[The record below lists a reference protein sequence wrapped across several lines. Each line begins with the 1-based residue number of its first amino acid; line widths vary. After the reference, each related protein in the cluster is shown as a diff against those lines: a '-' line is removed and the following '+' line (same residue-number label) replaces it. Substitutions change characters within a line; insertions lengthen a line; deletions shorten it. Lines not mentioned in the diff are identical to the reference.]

1 MVITLKVTN
10 SGNNIL
16 IIIFKDI
23 AYVFSEYCEKG
34 DLKNW
39 LNKNAAKGKYS
50 QNNDVKLSLINFHK
64 SSYSNQSSNGEI
76 IDLSKPETNSYKE
89 DGKFNDSDLVFFC
102 YQIAKGMEFLAKKRF
117 LHRDLAAR
125 NILLTKNYEC
135 KISDFGLA
143 DESKLTNETFFGLA
157 KDVCFKLLP
166 LVFHYC
172 I

>member
-1 MVITLKVTN
+1 M
-10 SGNNIL
+10 S
-16 IIIFKDI
+16 
-23 AYVFSEYCEKG
+23 
-34 DLKNW
+34 
-39 LNKNAAKGKYS
+39 KNAGRYT
-50 QNNDVKLSLINFHK
+50 QNNDIKFSLINLHK
-64 SSYSNQSSNGEI
+64 NRFSRQSSI
-76 IDLSKPETNSYKE
+76 IDIIDFSKSDNNSEKE